1 MASRRAGK
9 GGRAK
14 GEKSGEKEKESER
27 ALAGG
32 CVKEEALLIF
42 FCLFAFP
49 CMRNEA

>member
-1 MASRRAGK
+1 MASGEAGK

-27 ALAGG
+27 AQAGG
-32 CVKEEALLIF
+32 MCKRRSVANF

-49 CMRNEA
+49 CMHNEA